1 MKDSKRYLRKIR
13 TLLPVWGSY
22 EKRFYK
28 DIRSNVTEFC
38 NVHPDYTYSD
48 LEHEFNS
55 PEEIV
60 SQYLM
65 SIDTDYISRKLSFK
79 KYVKAACV
87 LLISAVLIAVISWN
101 LFLYNARRE
110 FKERMSTF
118 DGITI
123 EEIK

>member
-65 SIDTDYISRKLSFK
+65 SIDTDYLSRKLSFK

-87 LLISAVLIAVISWN
+87 LPISAVLIAVISWN

-123 EEIK
+123 EEIE

>member
-48 LEHEFNS
+48 LGQLFAS
-55 PEEIV
+55 LILRLPLKISIIKSMT
-60 SQYLM
+60 SQ
-65 SIDTDYISRKLSFK
+65 
-79 KYVKAACV
+79 
-87 LLISAVLIAVISWN
+87 
-101 LFLYNARRE
+101 AR
-110 FKERMSTF
+110 
-118 DGITI
+118 
-123 EEIK
+123 IKPS